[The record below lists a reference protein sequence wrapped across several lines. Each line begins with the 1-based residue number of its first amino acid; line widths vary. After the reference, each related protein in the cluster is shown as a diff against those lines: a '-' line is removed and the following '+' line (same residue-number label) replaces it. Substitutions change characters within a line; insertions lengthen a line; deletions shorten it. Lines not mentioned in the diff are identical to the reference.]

1 MSFLLLPSPTHSFSG
16 ADGVDDWSP
25 TMWQQQLRDFPVL
38 LFIHDVFL
46 TVLSRGYLAMQELA
60 LLVRSSGRSAVCS
73 VLCR

>member
-1 MSFLLLPSPTHSFSG
+1 M
-16 ADGVDDWSP
+16 DDWSP

-46 TVLSRGYLAMQELA
+46 TALSRGHLAMQELA
-60 LLVRSSGRSAVCS
+60 LLVRPRCRSSVHDCTCS

>member
-1 MSFLLLPSPTHSFSG
+1 M
-16 ADGVDDWSP
+16 DDWSP

-46 TVLSRGYLAMQELA
+46 TALSRGHLAMQELA
-60 LLVRSSGRSAVCS
+60 LLVSSRCRSTVSS